1 MHRQNRSDG
10 RRGSSADIH
19 TWMLWPV
26 LGDDGLSPTSPPAS
40 ASVKGVNK
48 LAPLL
53 LCAPCKP
60 TSHRKN
66 QNSTQWY
73 VQQVN
78 NNTQNNS
85 QMNSSS
91 SFYFALSFVCLFLSL
106 SIFSLSFFLFFLAPF
121 IFFFRFLLFFP
132 FFSSSSSSRLFV
144 IYRYFLFCCLIVGD
158 SLVSFFFFSRVY
170 FALRFNFFFFFEAS
184 RVSFHSWVRLRDFER
199 IQGKIRK
206 FFGLCGLNVE
216 EVSSEKFCIE
226 RSKSWRVLDTRLF
239 VLEEFCERGRLE
251 VRRFRVN
258 LVKSFK

>member
-1 MHRQNRSDG
+1 MEAQGFSKSLLVKRYENSIPSRMKVWKERLAVHKLWRSDESRDELHRQNRSDG

-78 NNTQNNS
+78 NTTQHNS
-85 QMNSSS
+85 QRIRHPRFTLPSRS
-91 SFYFALSFVCLFLSL
+91 FALFSISFDF
-106 SIFSLSFFLFFLAPF
+106 LSFFLPLLSAFHLLLPLFLIFFL
-121 IFFFRFLLFFP
+121 FFFSIVRYSI
-132 FFSSSSSSRLFV
+132 FSFR
-144 IYRYFLFCCLIVGD
+144 CCLIVTGFRFVLL
-158 SLVSFFFFSRVY
+158 SRVRISRYGLVFFLSFFFF
-170 FALRFNFFFFFEAS
+170 
-184 RVSFHSWVRLRDFER
+184 W
-199 IQGKIRK
+199 
-206 FFGLCGLNVE
+206 
-216 EVSSEKFCIE
+216 SE
-226 RSKSWRVLDTRLF
+226 
-239 VLEEFCERGRLE
+239 
-251 VRRFRVN
+251 
-258 LVKSFK
+258 

>member
-1 MHRQNRSDG
+1 MEALGFSKSLLVKRYENSIPSRMKVWKERLAVHKLWRSDESRDELHRQNRSDG

-78 NNTQNNS
+78 NTTQHNS
-85 QMNSSS
+85 QRIRHPRFTLPSRS
-91 SFYFALSFVCLFLSL
+91 FALFSISFDF
-106 SIFSLSFFLFFLAPF
+106 LSFFFASFCL
-121 IFFFRFLLFFP
+121 
-132 FFSSSSSSRLFV
+132 SSSSSPFS
-144 IYRYFLFCCLIVGD
+144 YFLPFFLLDC
-158 SLVSFFFFSRVY
+158 SLLDIFFSLLPDCDWFPFRFVLLSRVRISRYGLVFFLSFFFF
-170 FALRFNFFFFFEAS
+170 
-184 RVSFHSWVRLRDFER
+184 W
-199 IQGKIRK
+199 
-206 FFGLCGLNVE
+206 
-216 EVSSEKFCIE
+216 SE
-226 RSKSWRVLDTRLF
+226 
-239 VLEEFCERGRLE
+239 
-251 VRRFRVN
+251 
-258 LVKSFK
+258 

>member
-1 MHRQNRSDG
+1 MKGLEERLAVRKLWRSDESRWDELHRQNRSDG

-78 NNTQNNS
+78 NTTQHNS
-85 QMNSSS
+85 QTNSSS
-91 SFYFALSFVCLFLSL
+91 SFHFPLSRSFAYSLSL
-106 SIFSLSFFLFFLAPF
+106 SHSFCLFFASF
-121 IFFFRFLLFFP
+121 I
-132 FFSSSSSSRLFV
+132 FSSSSSLF
-144 IYRYFLFCCLIVGD
+144 IFLLDC
-158 SLVSFFFFSRVY
+158 SLLDTFFSVVAWLWLVPSFRSSFSRVARV
-170 FALRFNFFFFFEAS
+170 FCVIKRLRFLFFFFF
-184 RVSFHSWVRLRDFER
+184 L
-199 IQGKIRK
+199 
-206 FFGLCGLNVE
+206 
-216 EVSSEKFCIE
+216 SE
-226 RSKSWRVLDTRLF
+226 
-239 VLEEFCERGRLE
+239 
-251 VRRFRVN
+251 
-258 LVKSFK
+258 

>member
-1 MHRQNRSDG
+1 MKGLEERLAVRKLWRSDESRWDELHRQNRSDG

-78 NNTQNNS
+78 NTTQHNS
-85 QMNSSS
+85 QTNSSS
-91 SFYFALSFVCLFLSL
+91 SFHFPLSRSFVYSLSLSLFLS
-106 SIFSLSFFLFFLAPF
+106 FFCLFYLL
-121 IFFFRFLLFFP
+121 LLFFP
-132 FFSSSSSSRLFV
+132 FYFSSRLFV
-144 IYRYFLFCCLIVGD
+144 TRYFLFCCCLIVAG
-158 SLVSFFFFSRVY
+158 SLVSFFFLARNTRI
-170 FALRFNFFFFFEAS
+170 LRY
-184 RVSFHSWVRLRDFER
+184 
-199 IQGKIRK
+199 
-206 FFGLCGLNVE
+206 
-216 EVSSEKFCIE
+216 
-226 RSKSWRVLDTRLF
+226 
-239 VLEEFCERGRLE
+239 
-251 VRRFRVN
+251 
-258 LVKSFK
+258 

>member
-1 MHRQNRSDG
+1 MKGLEERLAVRKLWRSDESRWDELHRQNRSDG

-78 NNTQNNS
+78 NTTQHNS
-85 QMNSSS
+85 QTNSSS
-91 SFYFALSFVCLFLSL
+91 SFHFPLSRSFAYSLSL
-106 SIFSLSFFLFFLAPF
+106 SHSFCLFFASF
-121 IFFFRFLLFFP
+121 I
-132 FFSSSSSSRLFV
+132 FSSSSSLFIFLLDCSLLDTFFSVVAWLWLVPSFRSSFSRVARVFCV
-144 IYRYFLFCCLIVGD
+144 IKRYG
-158 SLVSFFFFSRVY
+158 LVSFLFFC
-170 FALRFNFFFFFEAS
+170 FF
-184 RVSFHSWVRLRDFER
+184 
-199 IQGKIRK
+199 
-206 FFGLCGLNVE
+206 
-216 EVSSEKFCIE
+216 
-226 RSKSWRVLDTRLF
+226 WRVESRFTA
-239 VLEEFCERGRLE
+239 VLGYVTLA
-251 VRRFRVN
+251 VY
-258 LVKSFK
+258 KGK

>member
-1 MHRQNRSDG
+1 MEALGFSKSLLVKRYENSIPSRMKVWKERLAVHKLWRSDESRDELHRQNRSDG

-78 NNTQNNS
+78 NTTQHNS
-85 QMNSSS
+85 QRIRHPRFTLPSRS
-91 SFYFALSFVCLFLSL
+91 FALFSISFDF
-106 SIFSLSFFLFFLAPF
+106 LSFFFASF
-121 IFFFRFLLFFP
+121 ICL
-132 FFSSSSSSRLFV
+132 SSSSSPFS
-144 IYRYFLFCCLIVGD
+144 YFLPFFLLDC
-158 SLVSFFFFSRVY
+158 SLLDIFFSLLPDCDWFPFRFVLLSRVRISRYGLVFFLSFFFF
-170 FALRFNFFFFFEAS
+170 
-184 RVSFHSWVRLRDFER
+184 W
-199 IQGKIRK
+199 
-206 FFGLCGLNVE
+206 
-216 EVSSEKFCIE
+216 SE
-226 RSKSWRVLDTRLF
+226 
-239 VLEEFCERGRLE
+239 
-251 VRRFRVN
+251 
-258 LVKSFK
+258 

>member
-1 MHRQNRSDG
+1 MKGLEERLAVRKLWRSDESRWDELHRQNRSDG

-78 NNTQNNS
+78 NTTQHNS
-85 QMNSSS
+85 QTNSSS
-91 SFYFALSFVCLFLSL
+91 SFHFLVRLPILSL
-106 SIFSLSFFLFFLAPF
+106 SLFLSFFLPLLSSPPLLPFL
-121 IFFFRFLLFFP
+121 
-132 FFSSSSSSRLFV
+132 
-144 IYRYFLFCCLIVGD
+144 
-158 SLVSFFFFSRVY
+158 FFFSIVRYSILSFLLLPDCGWFPRFVLLSRAY
-170 FALRFNFFFFFEAS
+170 FAL
-184 RVSFHSWVRLRDFER
+184 
-199 IQGKIRK
+199 
-206 FFGLCGLNVE
+206 LNVT
-216 EVSSEKFCIE
+216 I
-226 RSKSWRVLDTRLF
+226 
-239 VLEEFCERGRLE
+239 
-251 VRRFRVN
+251 
-258 LVKSFK
+258 

>member
-1 MHRQNRSDG
+1 MEAQGFSKSLLVKRYENSIPSRMKVWKERLAVHKLWRSDESRDELHRQNRSDG

-78 NNTQNNS
+78 NTTQHNS
-85 QMNSSS
+85 QRIRHPRFTLPSRS
-91 SFYFALSFVCLFLSL
+91 FALFSISFDF
-106 SIFSLSFFLFFLAPF
+106 LSFFFASF
-121 IFFFRFLLFFP
+121 ICL
-132 FFSSSSSSRLFV
+132 SSSSSPFS
-144 IYRYFLFCCLIVGD
+144 YFLPFFLLDC
-158 SLVSFFFFSRVY
+158 SLLDIFFSLLPDCDWFSFRSSFSRTY
-170 FALRFNFFFFFEAS
+170 FALRFSFFSFFFLFLKRVES
-184 RVSFHSWVRLRDFER
+184 RFTAVLGYVTLSVYK
-199 IQGKIRK
+199 GK
-206 FFGLCGLNVE
+206 
-216 EVSSEKFCIE
+216 
-226 RSKSWRVLDTRLF
+226 
-239 VLEEFCERGRLE
+239 
-251 VRRFRVN
+251 
-258 LVKSFK
+258 

>member
-1 MHRQNRSDG
+1 MEAQGFSKSLLVKRYENSIPSRMKVWKERLAVHKLWRSDESRDELHRQNRSDG

-78 NNTQNNS
+78 NTTQHNS
-85 QMNSSS
+85 QRIRHPRFTLPSRS
-91 SFYFALSFVCLFLSL
+91 FALFSISFDF
-106 SIFSLSFFLFFLAPF
+106 LSFFFVSF
-121 IFFFRFLLFFP
+121 ICL
-132 FFSSSSSSRLFV
+132 SSSSSPFS
-144 IYRYFLFCCLIVGD
+144 YFLPFFLLDC
-158 SLVSFFFFSRVY
+158 SLLDIFFSLLPDCDWFPFRFVLLSRVRISRYGLVFFLSFFFF
-170 FALRFNFFFFFEAS
+170 
-184 RVSFHSWVRLRDFER
+184 W
-199 IQGKIRK
+199 
-206 FFGLCGLNVE
+206 
-216 EVSSEKFCIE
+216 SE
-226 RSKSWRVLDTRLF
+226 
-239 VLEEFCERGRLE
+239 
-251 VRRFRVN
+251 
-258 LVKSFK
+258 

>member
-1 MHRQNRSDG
+1 MEAQGFSKSLLVKRYENSIPSRMKVWKERLAVHKLWRSDESRDELHRQNRSDG

-78 NNTQNNS
+78 NTTQHNS
-85 QMNSSS
+85 QTNSSS
-91 SFYFALSFVCLFLSL
+91 SFYFALSFVCLILYLFRFFVFFFLPLL
-106 SIFSLSFFLFFLAPF
+106 SAFHLLLPLFLIFFLFF
-121 IFFFRFLLFFP
+121 
-132 FFSSSSSSRLFV
+132 FSIVRYF
-144 IYRYFLFCCLIVGD
+144 RYFLFAVAWLW
-158 SLVSFFFFSRVY
+158 LVSFSFRSSFSRTY
-170 FALRFNFFFFFEAS
+170 FALRFSFFLSFFFF
-184 RVSFHSWVRLRDFER
+184 W
-199 IQGKIRK
+199 
-206 FFGLCGLNVE
+206 
-216 EVSSEKFCIE
+216 SE
-226 RSKSWRVLDTRLF
+226 
-239 VLEEFCERGRLE
+239 
-251 VRRFRVN
+251 
-258 LVKSFK
+258 

>member
-78 NNTQNNS
+78 NTTQHNS
-85 QMNSSS
+85 QTNSSS
-91 SFYFALSFVCLFLSL
+91 SFHFPLSRSFAYSLSL
-106 SIFSLSFFLFFLAPF
+106 SHSFCLFFASF
-121 IFFFRFLLFFP
+121 I
-132 FFSSSSSSRLFV
+132 FSSSSSLF
-144 IYRYFLFCCLIVGD
+144 IFLLDC
-158 SLVSFFFFSRVY
+158 SLLDTFFSVV
-170 FALRFNFFFFFEAS
+170 A
-184 RVSFHSWVRLRDFER
+184 
-199 IQGKIRK
+199 
-206 FFGLCGLNVE
+206 
-216 EVSSEKFCIE
+216 
-226 RSKSWRVLDTRLF
+226 
-239 VLEEFCERGRLE
+239 
-251 VRRFRVN
+251 
-258 LVKSFK
+258 

>member
-1 MHRQNRSDG
+1 MEAQGFSKSLLVKRYENSIPSRMKVWKERLAVHKLWRSDESRDELHRQNRSDG

-78 NNTQNNS
+78 NTTQHNS
-85 QMNSSS
+85 QRIRHPRFTLPSRS
-91 SFYFALSFVCLFLSL
+91 FALFSISFDF
-106 SIFSLSFFLFFLAPF
+106 LSFFFASFCL
-121 IFFFRFLLFFP
+121 
-132 FFSSSSSSRLFV
+132 SSSSSPFS
-144 IYRYFLFCCLIVGD
+144 YFLPFFLLDC
-158 SLVSFFFFSRVY
+158 SLLDIFFSLLPDCDWFPFRFVLLSRVRISRYGLVFFLSFFFF
-170 FALRFNFFFFFEAS
+170 
-184 RVSFHSWVRLRDFER
+184 W
-199 IQGKIRK
+199 
-206 FFGLCGLNVE
+206 
-216 EVSSEKFCIE
+216 SE
-226 RSKSWRVLDTRLF
+226 
-239 VLEEFCERGRLE
+239 
-251 VRRFRVN
+251 
-258 LVKSFK
+258 

>member
-1 MHRQNRSDG
+1 MKGLEERLAVRKLWRSDESRWDELHRQNRSDG

-78 NNTQNNS
+78 NTTQHNS
-85 QMNSSS
+85 QTNSSS
-91 SFYFALSFVCLFLSL
+91 SFHFLVRLPILSLSLFLS
-106 SIFSLSFFLFFLAPF
+106 FFCLFYLL
-121 IFFFRFLLFFP
+121 LLFFP
-132 FFSSSSSSRLFV
+132 FYFSSRLFV
-144 IYRYFLFCCLIVGD
+144 TRYFLFCCCLIVAG
-158 SLVSFFFFSRVY
+158 SLVSFFFLARSTRI
-170 FALRFNFFFFFEAS
+170 LRY
-184 RVSFHSWVRLRDFER
+184 
-199 IQGKIRK
+199 
-206 FFGLCGLNVE
+206 
-216 EVSSEKFCIE
+216 
-226 RSKSWRVLDTRLF
+226 
-239 VLEEFCERGRLE
+239 
-251 VRRFRVN
+251 
-258 LVKSFK
+258 

>member
-78 NNTQNNS
+78 NTQHNS
-85 QMNSSS
+85 QINSSS
-91 SFYFALSFVCLFLSL
+91 SF
-106 SIFSLSFFLFFLAPF
+106 FSAPF
-121 IFFFRFLLFFP
+121 VRLPYSLFFRFF
-132 FFSSSSSSRLFV
+132 
-144 IYRYFLFCCLIVGD
+144 
-158 SLVSFFFFSRVY
+158 SFFFFRLICSA
-170 FALRFNFFFFFEAS
+170 FHFLLPSPPSLFFLSLFS
-184 RVSFHSWVRLRDFER
+184 VVRIYNSIYNSSF
-199 IQGKIRK
+199 
-206 FFGLCGLNVE
+206 
-216 EVSSEKFCIE
+216 
-226 RSKSWRVLDTRLF
+226 RSCLIGW
-239 VLEEFCERGRLE
+239 
-251 VRRFRVN
+251 
-258 LVKSFK
+258 

>member
-1 MHRQNRSDG
+1 MEAQGFSKSLLVKRYENSIPSRMKVWKERLAVHKLWRSDESRDELHRQNRSDG

-78 NNTQNNS
+78 NTTQHNS
-85 QMNSSS
+85 QRIRHPRFTLSSRS
-91 SFYFALSFVCLFLSL
+91 FALFSISFDF
-106 SIFSLSFFLFFLAPF
+106 LSFFFASF
-121 IFFFRFLLFFP
+121 ICL
-132 FFSSSSSSRLFV
+132 SSSSSPFS
-144 IYRYFLFCCLIVGD
+144 YFLPFFLLDCSLFSIFSFRCCLIVTG
-158 SLVSFFFFSRVY
+158 SLFVSFFFLAYV
-170 FALRFNFFFFFEAS
+170 
-184 RVSFHSWVRLRDFER
+184 
-199 IQGKIRK
+199 
-206 FFGLCGLNVE
+206 
-216 EVSSEKFCIE
+216 
-226 RSKSWRVLDTRLF
+226 
-239 VLEEFCERGRLE
+239 
-251 VRRFRVN
+251 FRVT
-258 LVKSFK
+258 V

>member
-1 MHRQNRSDG
+1 MEAQGFSKSLLVKRYENSIPSRMKVWKERLAVHKLWRSDESRDELHRQNRSDG

-78 NNTQNNS
+78 NTTQHNS
-85 QMNSSS
+85 QRIRHPRFTLPSRS
-91 SFYFALSFVCLFLSL
+91 FALFSISFDF
-106 SIFSLSFFLFFLAPF
+106 LSFFFSSF
-121 IFFFRFLLFFP
+121 IFL
-132 FFSSSSSSRLFV
+132 SSSSSPFS
-144 IYRYFLFCCLIVGD
+144 YFLPFFLLDC
-158 SLVSFFFFSRVY
+158 SLLDIFFSLLPDCDWFPFRFVLLSRVRISRYGLVFFLSFFFF
-170 FALRFNFFFFFEAS
+170 
-184 RVSFHSWVRLRDFER
+184 W
-199 IQGKIRK
+199 
-206 FFGLCGLNVE
+206 
-216 EVSSEKFCIE
+216 SE
-226 RSKSWRVLDTRLF
+226 
-239 VLEEFCERGRLE
+239 
-251 VRRFRVN
+251 
-258 LVKSFK
+258 

>member
-1 MHRQNRSDG
+1 MEAQGFSKSLLVKRYENSIPSRMKVWKERLAVHKLWRSDESRDELHRQNRSDG

-78 NNTQNNS
+78 NTTQHNS
-85 QMNSSS
+85 QRIRHPRFTLPSRS
-91 SFYFALSFVCLFLSL
+91 FALFSISFDF
-106 SIFSLSFFLFFLAPF
+106 LSFFFCLFYLPF
-121 IFFFRFLLFFP
+121 IFFFP
-132 FFSSSSSSRLFV
+132 FFLFSSFFSSRLFV
-144 IYRYFLFCCLIVGD
+144 TRYFLFAVAWLW
-158 SLVSFFFFSRVY
+158 LVPFSFRSSFSRTY
-170 FALRFNFFFFFEAS
+170 FALRFSFFSLFFLFLKRVES
-184 RVSFHSWVRLRDFER
+184 RFTAVLGYVTLSVYK
-199 IQGKIRK
+199 GK
-206 FFGLCGLNVE
+206 
-216 EVSSEKFCIE
+216 
-226 RSKSWRVLDTRLF
+226 
-239 VLEEFCERGRLE
+239 
-251 VRRFRVN
+251 
-258 LVKSFK
+258 

>member
-1 MHRQNRSDG
+1 MEAQGFSKSLLVKKYENSIPSRMKVWKERLAVHKLWRSDESRDELHRQNRSDG

-78 NNTQNNS
+78 NTTQHNS
-85 QMNSSS
+85 QRIRHPRFTLPSRS
-91 SFYFALSFVCLFLSL
+91 FALFSISFDF
-106 SIFSLSFFLFFLAPF
+106 LSFFLPLLSAFHLLLPLFLIFFL
-121 IFFFRFLLFFP
+121 FFFSIVRYSI
-132 FFSSSSSSRLFV
+132 FSFR
-144 IYRYFLFCCLIVGD
+144 CCLIVTG
-158 SLVSFFFFSRVY
+158 SLFVSFFFLAYV
-170 FALRFNFFFFFEAS
+170 
-184 RVSFHSWVRLRDFER
+184 
-199 IQGKIRK
+199 
-206 FFGLCGLNVE
+206 
-216 EVSSEKFCIE
+216 
-226 RSKSWRVLDTRLF
+226 
-239 VLEEFCERGRLE
+239 
-251 VRRFRVN
+251 FRVT
-258 LVKSFK
+258 V

>member
-1 MHRQNRSDG
+1 MEAQGFSKSLLVKRYENSIPSRMKVWKERLAVHKLWRSDESRDELHRQNRSDG

-78 NNTQNNS
+78 NTQRNTTPNE
-85 QMNSSS
+85 
-91 SFYFALSFVCLFLSL
+91 FVILVLLCPLVRLPYSLSL
-106 SIFSLSFFLFFLAPF
+106 SIFCLFFCLFYLPF
-121 IFFFRFLLFFP
+121 IFFFP
-132 FFSSSSSSRLFV
+132 FFLFSSFFSSRLFV
-144 IYRYFLFCCLIVGD
+144 TRYFLFAVAWLW
-158 SLVSFFFFSRVY
+158 LVPFSFRSSFSRTY
-170 FALRFNFFFFFEAS
+170 FALRFSFFSFFFLFLKRVES
-184 RVSFHSWVRLRDFER
+184 RFTAVLGYVTLSVYK
-199 IQGKIRK
+199 GK
-206 FFGLCGLNVE
+206 
-216 EVSSEKFCIE
+216 
-226 RSKSWRVLDTRLF
+226 
-239 VLEEFCERGRLE
+239 
-251 VRRFRVN
+251 
-258 LVKSFK
+258 

>member
-1 MHRQNRSDG
+1 MEAQGFSKSLLVKRYENSIPSRMKVWKERLAVHKLWRSDESRDELHRQNRSDG

-78 NNTQNNS
+78 NTTQHNS
-85 QMNSSS
+85 QRIRHPRFTLPSRSFALFSISFDFLSFFFASFICLSSS
-91 SFYFALSFVCLFLSL
+91 SPFSYFLPFFLLDCSLF
-106 SIFSLSFFLFFLAPF
+106 SIFS
-121 IFFFRFLLFFP
+121 FR
-132 FFSSSSSSRLFV
+132 
-144 IYRYFLFCCLIVGD
+144 CCLIVTG
-158 SLVSFFFFSRVY
+158 SLFVSFFFLAYV
-170 FALRFNFFFFFEAS
+170 
-184 RVSFHSWVRLRDFER
+184 
-199 IQGKIRK
+199 
-206 FFGLCGLNVE
+206 
-216 EVSSEKFCIE
+216 
-226 RSKSWRVLDTRLF
+226 
-239 VLEEFCERGRLE
+239 
-251 VRRFRVN
+251 FRVT
-258 LVKSFK
+258 V

>member
-1 MHRQNRSDG
+1 MEAQGFSKSLLVKRYENSIPSRMKVWKERLAVHKLWRSDESRDELHRQNRSDG

-78 NNTQNNS
+78 NTTQHNS
-85 QMNSSS
+85 QTNSSS
-91 SFYFALSFVCLFLSL
+91 SFYFALSFVCLILYLFR
-106 SIFSLSFFLFFLAPF
+106 FFV
-121 IFFFRFLLFFP
+121 FFFASFICLS
-132 FFSSSSSSRLFV
+132 FSSSPFS
-144 IYRYFLFCCLIVGD
+144 YFLPFFLLDC
-158 SLVSFFFFSRVY
+158 SLLDIFFSLLPDCDWFPFRFVLLSRVRISRYGLVFFLSFFFF
-170 FALRFNFFFFFEAS
+170 
-184 RVSFHSWVRLRDFER
+184 W
-199 IQGKIRK
+199 
-206 FFGLCGLNVE
+206 
-216 EVSSEKFCIE
+216 SE
-226 RSKSWRVLDTRLF
+226 
-239 VLEEFCERGRLE
+239 
-251 VRRFRVN
+251 
-258 LVKSFK
+258 

>member
-1 MHRQNRSDG
+1 MEAQGFSKSVLVKRYENSIPSRMKVWKERLAVHKLWRSDESRDELHRQNRSDG

-78 NNTQNNS
+78 NTTQHNS
-85 QMNSSS
+85 QRIRHPRFTLPSRS
-91 SFYFALSFVCLFLSL
+91 FALFSISFDF
-106 SIFSLSFFLFFLAPF
+106 LSFFFASF
-121 IFFFRFLLFFP
+121 ICL
-132 FFSSSSSSRLFV
+132 SSSSSPFS
-144 IYRYFLFCCLIVGD
+144 YFLPFFLLDCSLFSIFSFRCCLIVTG
-158 SLVSFFFFSRVY
+158 SLFVSFFFLAYV
-170 FALRFNFFFFFEAS
+170 
-184 RVSFHSWVRLRDFER
+184 
-199 IQGKIRK
+199 
-206 FFGLCGLNVE
+206 
-216 EVSSEKFCIE
+216 
-226 RSKSWRVLDTRLF
+226 
-239 VLEEFCERGRLE
+239 
-251 VRRFRVN
+251 FRVT
-258 LVKSFK
+258 V

>member
-1 MHRQNRSDG
+1 MEAQGFSKSLLVKRYENSIPSRMKVWKERLAVHKLWRSDESRDELHRQNRSDG

-78 NNTQNNS
+78 NTTQHNS
-85 QMNSSS
+85 QTNSSS
-91 SFYFALSFVCLFLSL
+91 SFYFALSFVCLILYLFR
-106 SIFSLSFFLFFLAPF
+106 FFV
-121 IFFFRFLLFFP
+121 FFFCLFYLP
-132 FFSSSSSSRLFV
+132 SSSSSPFF
-144 IYRYFLFCCLIVGD
+144 YFLPFFLLDC
-158 SLVSFFFFSRVY
+158 SLLDIFFSLLPDCDWFPFRFVLLSRVRISRYGLVFFLSFFFF
-170 FALRFNFFFFFEAS
+170 
-184 RVSFHSWVRLRDFER
+184 W
-199 IQGKIRK
+199 
-206 FFGLCGLNVE
+206 
-216 EVSSEKFCIE
+216 SE
-226 RSKSWRVLDTRLF
+226 
-239 VLEEFCERGRLE
+239 
-251 VRRFRVN
+251 
-258 LVKSFK
+258 

>member
-1 MHRQNRSDG
+1 MEAQGFSKSLLVKRYKNSIPSRMKVWKERLAVHKLWRSDESRDELHRQNRSDG

-78 NNTQNNS
+78 NTTQHNS
-85 QMNSSS
+85 QRIRHPRFTLPSRS
-91 SFYFALSFVCLFLSL
+91 FALFSISFDF
-106 SIFSLSFFLFFLAPF
+106 LSFFFASF
-121 IFFFRFLLFFP
+121 ICL
-132 FFSSSSSSRLFV
+132 SSSSSPFS
-144 IYRYFLFCCLIVGD
+144 YFLPFFLLDCSLFSIFSFRCCLIVTG
-158 SLVSFFFFSRVY
+158 SLFVSFFFLAYV
-170 FALRFNFFFFFEAS
+170 
-184 RVSFHSWVRLRDFER
+184 
-199 IQGKIRK
+199 
-206 FFGLCGLNVE
+206 
-216 EVSSEKFCIE
+216 
-226 RSKSWRVLDTRLF
+226 
-239 VLEEFCERGRLE
+239 
-251 VRRFRVN
+251 FRVT
-258 LVKSFK
+258 V

>member
-1 MHRQNRSDG
+1 MEAQGFSKSLLVKRYENSIPSRMKVWKERLAVHKLWRSDESRDELHRQNRSDG

-78 NNTQNNS
+78 NTTQHNS
-85 QMNSSS
+85 QRIRHPRFTLPSRS
-91 SFYFALSFVCLFLSL
+91 FALFSISFDF
-106 SIFSLSFFLFFLAPF
+106 LSFFFASF
-121 IFFFRFLLFFP
+121 ICL
-132 FFSSSSSSRLFV
+132 SSSSSPFS
-144 IYRYFLFCCLIVGD
+144 YFLPFFLLDC
-158 SLVSFFFFSRVY
+158 SLLDIFFSLLPDCDWFPFRFVLLSRVRISRYGLVFFLCFFFF
-170 FALRFNFFFFFEAS
+170 
-184 RVSFHSWVRLRDFER
+184 W
-199 IQGKIRK
+199 
-206 FFGLCGLNVE
+206 
-216 EVSSEKFCIE
+216 SE
-226 RSKSWRVLDTRLF
+226 
-239 VLEEFCERGRLE
+239 
-251 VRRFRVN
+251 
-258 LVKSFK
+258 

>member
-1 MHRQNRSDG
+1 MEAQGFSKSLLVKRYENSIPSRMKVWKERLAVHKLWRSDESRDELHRQNRSDG

-78 NNTQNNS
+78 NTTQHNS
-85 QMNSSS
+85 QTNSSS
-91 SFYFALSFVCLFLSL
+91 SFYFALSFVCLILYLFR
-106 SIFSLSFFLFFLAPF
+106 FFVFFFCLFYLPF
-121 IFFFRFLLFFP
+121 IFFFP
-132 FFSSSSSSRLFV
+132 FFLFSSFFSSRLFV
-144 IYRYFLFCCLIVGD
+144 TRYFLFAVAWLW
-158 SLVSFFFFSRVY
+158 LVPFSFRSSFFFAYV
-170 FALRFNFFFFFEAS
+170 
-184 RVSFHSWVRLRDFER
+184 
-199 IQGKIRK
+199 
-206 FFGLCGLNVE
+206 
-216 EVSSEKFCIE
+216 FC
-226 RSKSWRVLDTRLF
+226 VT
-239 VLEEFCERGRLE
+239 V
-251 VRRFRVN
+251 
-258 LVKSFK
+258 

>member
-1 MHRQNRSDG
+1 MEAQGFSKSLLVKRYENSIPSRMKVWKERLAVHKLWRSDESRDELHRQNRSDG

-78 NNTQNNS
+78 NTTQHNS
-85 QMNSSS
+85 QRIRHPRFTLPSRS
-91 SFYFALSFVCLFLSL
+91 FALFSISFDFLSFFFLPLLSAFHLLLPLFL
-106 SIFSLSFFLFFLAPF
+106 IFFLFF
-121 IFFFRFLLFFP
+121 
-132 FFSSSSSSRLFV
+132 FSIVRYF
-144 IYRYFLFCCLIVGD
+144 RYFLFAVAWLW
-158 SLVSFFFFSRVY
+158 LVPFSFRSSFSRTY
-170 FALRFNFFFFFEAS
+170 FALRFSFFSLFFLFLKLVES
-184 RVSFHSWVRLRDFER
+184 RFTAVLGYVT
-199 IQGKIRK
+199 
-206 FFGLCGLNVE
+206 LNVY
-216 EVSSEKFCIE
+216 KG
-226 RSKSWRVLDTRLF
+226 K
-239 VLEEFCERGRLE
+239 
-251 VRRFRVN
+251 
-258 LVKSFK
+258 

>member
-1 MHRQNRSDG
+1 MEAQGFSKSLLVKRYENSIPSRMKVWKERLAVHKLWRSDESRDELHRQNRSDG

-78 NNTQNNS
+78 NTTQHNS
-85 QMNSSS
+85 QRIRHPRFTLPSRSFALFSISFDFLSFFFASFICLSS
-91 SFYFALSFVCLFLSL
+91 SFSPFSYFLPFFLLDCSL
-106 SIFSLSFFLFFLAPF
+106 LDIFFSLLPDCDWFPFRFVLLSRVRISRYGLVFFL
-121 IFFFRFLLFFP
+121 
-132 FFSSSSSSRLFV
+132 
-144 IYRYFLFCCLIVGD
+144 
-158 SLVSFFFFSRVY
+158 SFFFF
-170 FALRFNFFFFFEAS
+170 
-184 RVSFHSWVRLRDFER
+184 W
-199 IQGKIRK
+199 
-206 FFGLCGLNVE
+206 
-216 EVSSEKFCIE
+216 SE
-226 RSKSWRVLDTRLF
+226 
-239 VLEEFCERGRLE
+239 
-251 VRRFRVN
+251 
-258 LVKSFK
+258 

>member
-1 MHRQNRSDG
+1 MEAQGFSKSLLVKRYENSIPSRMKVWKERLAVHKLWRSDESRDELHRQNRSDG

-78 NNTQNNS
+78 NTTQHNS
-85 QMNSSS
+85 QRIRHPRFTLPSRS
-91 SFYFALSFVCLFLSL
+91 FALFSISFDF
-106 SIFSLSFFLFFLAPF
+106 LSFFFASF
-121 IFFFRFLLFFP
+121 ICL
-132 FFSSSSSSRLFV
+132 SSSSSPFS
-144 IYRYFLFCCLIVGD
+144 YFLPFFLLDC
-158 SLVSFFFFSRVY
+158 SLLDIFFSLLPDCDWFPFRFVLLSRVRISRYGLVFFLSFFFF
-170 FALRFNFFFFFEAS
+170 
-184 RVSFHSWVRLRDFER
+184 W
-199 IQGKIRK
+199 
-206 FFGLCGLNVE
+206 
-216 EVSSEKFCIE
+216 SE
-226 RSKSWRVLDTRLF
+226 
-239 VLEEFCERGRLE
+239 
-251 VRRFRVN
+251 
-258 LVKSFK
+258 